1 MRCRLP
7 WTWNWLQA
15 TIRLKDDQTRRYNAE
30 QQLVNGFFQVLEY
43 HLSPDTGMTGR
54 GLINLLLTDICENN
68 AGDDGFKKKQKEEEG
83 GMGGSMQ
90 EQRNEFGAFLNRL
103 PPHQCSLENLPQ
115 ILDDFSSQ
123 DPPTADALKA
133 RILNPC
139 NLPSQVFSLATNQP
153 TFFR

>member
-43 HLSPDTGMTGR
+43 HLSPDSGMSGR

-68 AGDDGFKKKQKEEEG
+68 AGDDGFKKKAQEEAAKKAKNLARE
-83 GMGGSMQ
+83 MT
-90 EQRNEFGAFLNRL
+90 GAQSLFSKLGFFHIGPIDGHDLSHLL
-103 PPHQCSLENLPQ
+103 PIFKNLRDRD
-115 ILDDFSSQ
+115 IF
-123 DPPTADALKA
+123 
-133 RILNPC
+133 
-139 NLPSQVFSLATNQP
+139 
-153 TFFR
+153 